1 MYRYFI
7 QPQLNKFTKSLFG
20 YEFLIRK
27 FDDQHWI
34 LPEDF
39 NAILVDVQAVLL
51 QQTAGKLALKIS
63 SVSFNLNRT
72 QFINPE
78 MADALAKVQLALYP
92 VRLIVEVTEEPTDK
106 GISKAQVAAEV
117 SYYDQHGIQISLD
130 DVGSGNNTLANV
142 ESFLPLVHEIKFAMQ
157 NFRRE
162 GRAAEIPEQLVH
174 WQKIADQYKLRFVVE
189 GIETIEDDQLLD
201 QLEIPYR
208 QGYYYGKPHL
218 SN

>member
-7 QPQLNKFTKSLFG
+7 QPQLNKFTQSLFG

-72 QFINPE
+72 QFMDPE
-78 MADALAKVQLALYP
+78 MAAALAKVQLALYP
-92 VRLIVEVTEEPTDK
+92 VRLIVEVTEEATD
-106 GISKAQVAAEV
+106 SQVSQQQV
-117 SYYDQHGIQISLD
+117 VTQLRYYDQHGIQISID
-130 DVGSGNNTLANV
+130 DVGSGHNTFANV
-142 ESFLPLVHEIKFAMQ
+142 EAFLPFAHELKFAMQ

-162 GRAAEIPEQLVH
+162 GRADEIPDQLVR
-174 WQKIADQYKLRFVVE
+174 WRKIADQYHLRFVVE
-189 GIETIEDDQLLD
+189 GIENDEDDQLLD

-218 SN
+218 FD